1 MAEYTAL
8 APLFTDIANAI
19 RSKTGETGAITA
31 NSFPEKILNTN
42 FLNPVWSNSG
52 GWEFYDSRQAPV
64 TAQNTYGNISKILAM
79 GASSYDSTVNR
90 FSICAIL
97 ARNQKVYSTE
107 YTIGSNIYRLYLH
120 HSYSASAIKS
130 TVSFDCEVRYNGDQ
144 TWYSNYSSKMIIIIP
159 LS

>member
-42 FLNPVWSNSG
+42 FLNPVWSNGG

-64 TAQNTYGNISKILAM
+64 TAQNSYGNISKILAM

-97 ARNQKVYSTE
+97 ARNQKIYSTE

-120 HSYSASAIKS
+120 HSYSQLKS

-144 TWYSNYSSKMIIIIP
+144 TWYSNYSSKMIIILP